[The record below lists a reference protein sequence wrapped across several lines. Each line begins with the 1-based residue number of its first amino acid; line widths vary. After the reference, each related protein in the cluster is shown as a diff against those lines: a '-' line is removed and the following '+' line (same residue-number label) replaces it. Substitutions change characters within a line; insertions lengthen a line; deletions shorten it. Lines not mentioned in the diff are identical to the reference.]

1 LKIEYIELLR
11 EDGIIP
17 AARIIGEI
25 LLKLDKNNGCRFCMI
40 CICCDGEYQFV
51 IEEIIFC

>member
-17 AARIIGEI
+17 AARAIGEM
-25 LLKLDKNNGCRFCMI
+25 LLKLDKNNGCIFCMI
-40 CICCDGEYQFV
+40 CVFCDGEYQFD
-51 IEEIIFC
+51 IEDRIFC

>member
-1 LKIEYIELLR
+1 LKIEYIELLK

-25 LLKLDKNNGCRFCMI
+25 LLKLDKNNGCRFCII

-51 IEEIIFC
+51 IEEIIVC